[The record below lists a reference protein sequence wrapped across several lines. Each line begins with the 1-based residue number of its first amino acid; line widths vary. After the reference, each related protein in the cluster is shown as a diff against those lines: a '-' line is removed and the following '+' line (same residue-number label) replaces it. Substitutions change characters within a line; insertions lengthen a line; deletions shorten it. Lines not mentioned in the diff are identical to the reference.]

1 MTNEQL
7 SASLSYLGDELL
19 AECGAR
25 RQRPKRS
32 WRTALIKAACIA
44 LVLFSGI
51 YVAGRFDYSLG
62 AGCAS
67 SPGTIA
73 DGRYYYHV
81 RHSGVWCYDPAMG
94 TSERVLSTFWYDGY
108 AVNGYGIYYLR
119 GETLYVQVHETGE
132 RIKLYTAPQDCTRL
146 FFSLLGDGRID
157 VRLRFN
163 SYTIHQDKVPTDT
176 EPNVPSWSY
185 NDTIVWSE
193 YLLDGRTGELLEV
206 RQEYASSGAGFE
218 QFYENTHL
226 TFGGYEFTLVPSGQR
241 ADGVALYRL
250 LRDGEDVTP
259 EGTLFD
265 QGFFVLRGGQY
276 ALVECVRGGKL
287 THNMLCLGADGSV
300 TTLRCPNTRSY
311 VAAADGFVF
320 YDQYEWQLAEQR
332 YVGVGCHAI
341 ATGEEWP
348 SPSTARTSR
357 GSSTTTRP
365 TGSIST
371 PARRG
376 AARTRSGGSSLTRTT
391 GPPRWNT
398 LTRWAPHGIET
409 EETAAERGS
418 FPMDAPPLFSHTVRY
433 SFFCASSAPF
443 FSFRSRR
450 MRPTHTSA
458 RNAHRAMPAV
468 QPLR

>member
-206 RQEYASSGAGFE
+206 RQDGRDLTASLRPEQLADLEATMRGASRFRWKNPIGVYPLEADTVTLLGANGDSVILVGSQGRFAVD
-218 QFYENTHL
+218 
-226 TFGGYEFTLVPSGQR
+226 GYPLH
-241 ADGVALYRL
+241 
-250 LRDGEDVTP
+250 DGE
-259 EGTLFD
+259 TL
-265 QGFFVLRGGQY
+265 
-276 ALVECVRGGKL
+276 
-287 THNMLCLGADGSV
+287 
-300 TTLRCPNTRSY
+300 
-311 VAAADGFVF
+311 
-320 YDQYEWQLAEQR
+320 LAEVQN
-332 YVGVGCHAI
+332 I
-341 ATGEEWP
+341 
-348 SPSTARTSR
+348 
-357 GSSTTTRP
+357 
-365 TGSIST
+365 
-371 PARRG
+371 
-376 AARTRSGGSSLTRTT
+376 L
-391 GPPRWNT
+391 
-398 LTRWAPHGIET
+398 
-409 EETAAERGS
+409 
-418 FPMDAPPLFSHTVRY
+418 
-433 SFFCASSAPF
+433 AS
-443 FSFRSRR
+443 
-450 MRPTHTSA
+450 
-458 RNAHRAMPAV
+458 
-468 QPLR
+468 